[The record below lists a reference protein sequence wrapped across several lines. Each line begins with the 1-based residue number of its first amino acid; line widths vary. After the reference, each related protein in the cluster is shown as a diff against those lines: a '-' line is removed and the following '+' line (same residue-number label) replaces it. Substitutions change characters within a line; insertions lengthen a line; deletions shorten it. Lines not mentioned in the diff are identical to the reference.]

1 MHFSAWTSNYVKG
14 PWISEEQFFNLGSLY
29 DILLYGFCI
38 LFADNY
44 INVGTAFAYGQT
56 SSGKT
61 FTMNGSESDPG
72 IIHQA
77 VNDVFRN
84 IQMVW

>member
-1 MHFSAWTSNYVKG
+1 MSRGLEFRK
-14 PWISEEQFFNLGSLY
+14 EQFYLCTISCDMASAIHSLT
-29 DILLYGFCI
+29 IV
-38 LFADNY
+38 

-84 IQMVW
+84 IHMV